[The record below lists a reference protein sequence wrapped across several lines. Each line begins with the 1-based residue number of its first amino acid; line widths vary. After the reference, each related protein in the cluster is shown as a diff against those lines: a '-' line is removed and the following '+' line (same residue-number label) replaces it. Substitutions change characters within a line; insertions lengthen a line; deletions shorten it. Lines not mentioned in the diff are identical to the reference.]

1 MKPTQ
6 KQIPTHANS
15 SKQIET
21 GPKRFYVSVQFVC
34 LRRPAQAS
42 NHMFIMSE
50 MLAWLPAFVDRKLG
64 LTSRDFNGFH
74 NYAYRN
80 IPKMSVATTSNDEM
94 QPESGRRL
102 HQFQDYLLPS
112 A

>member
-1 MKPTQ
+1 M
-6 KQIPTHANS
+6 S
-15 SKQIET
+15 
-21 GPKRFYVSVQFVC
+21 SVQFVC

-74 NYAYRN
+74 RFVFRN
-80 IPKMSVATTSNDEM
+80 IQKMSVGTTSNDEM
-94 QPESGRRL
+94 QPESERRVAPIPR
-102 HQFQDYLLPS
+102 LPTSERMRELPIASNCDFVAMS
-112 A
+112 ASS